1 MTRDELVEVLAVE
14 RHTPLPER
22 PVMPTS
28 AEAVEW
34 VATVWDDSEVTTAR
48 RRRELH
54 DAIKGRIGDR
64 VTEIEGI

>member
-28 AEAVEW
+28 TEAVEW
-34 VATVWDDSEVTTAR
+34 VATVHDDSDIATAR
-48 RRRELH
+48 RRRELMNAVS
-54 DAIKGRIGDR
+54 DYRTTTVRGA
-64 VTEIEGI
+64 